1 MVQKVCANIQISV
14 YPGPGSVTPFS
25 TEACELSSVISGLVS
40 LFSHV
45 PVILAAAIVDVAWS
59 VSSAV
64 LNHQK
69 LCN

>member
-1 MVQKVCANIQISV
+1 MVQKVCANIQFSV
-14 YPGPGSVTPFS
+14 YPESVTPFS